1 MNEVATMNKKAE
13 NAVTRYNKALSSAQK
28 SAWNVAKV
36 VYETVNSKDFNEMF
50 GSLSEYSKE
59 IGCCKATVS
68 NMVNAYS
75 SYLVLPNKNENPAL
89 GLSYSQIVEM
99 RKLNDDE
106 KIECVE
112 LYEIDEKTTTKEVRE
127 FANDYLNT
135 KKVAEESEEADD
147 EADDEAEDSEEE
159 NTVKD
164 DTDIMTIVYKGM
176 EYNITDVAMINDV
189 LSLLSYK

>member
-13 NAVTRYNKALSSAQK
+13 GAVTRYNKALASAQR

-50 GSLSEYSKE
+50 GSLAEYSKE

-68 NMVNAYS
+68 NMVNAYA
-75 SYLVLPNKNENPAL
+75 SYLALPSKEDKPAL
-89 GLSYSQIVEM
+89 GLAYSQIVEM
-99 RKLNDDE
+99 RKLEDTE

-135 KKVAEESEEADD
+135 KKVVEDSAVASEETDTEEAEEND
-147 EADDEAEDSEEE
+147 
-159 NTVKD
+159 NV
-164 DTDIMTIVYKGM
+164 DIMNIVYKGT
-176 EYNITDVAMINDV
+176 EYHITDTVMINNI
-189 LSLLSYK
+189 LLLLS

>member
-1 MNEVATMNKKAE
+1 MNEVAIMNKKAE
-13 NAVTRYNKALSSAQK
+13 GAVNRYNKALASAQK

-68 NMVNAYS
+68 NMVNAYA
-75 SYLVLPNKNENPAL
+75 SYLVLPNKDEIPAL

-127 FANDYLNT
+127 FANDYLNS
-135 KKVAEESEEADD
+135 KKVVEDSAETDEETDSEADK
-147 EADDEAEDSEEE
+147 AE
-159 NTVKD
+159 TD
-164 DTDIMTIVYKGM
+164 DTDAMTIMYKGT
-176 EYNITDVAMINDV
+176 EYHITDPVTINNV
-189 LSLLSYK
+189 LSLLS

>member
-1 MNEVATMNKKAE
+1 MNEVLTMNKKAE
-13 NAVTRYNKALSSAQK
+13 GAVNRYNKALASAQK

-50 GSLSEYSKE
+50 GSLTEYSNE

-68 NMVNAYS
+68 NMVNAYA
-75 SYLVLPNKNENPAL
+75 SYIALPSKNEIPAL

-112 LYEIDEKTTTKEVRE
+112 LYEINEKTTTKEVRE

-135 KKVAEESEEADD
+135 KKAV
-147 EADDEAEDSEEE
+147 EDSEE
-159 NTVKD
+159 V
-164 DTDIMTIVYKGM
+164 TDIEETEEENDNVDIMNITYKGT
-176 EYNITDVAMINDV
+176 EYHITDVVTINNI
-189 LSLLSYK
+189 LSLLA

>member
-1 MNEVATMNKKAE
+1 MNEVAAMNKKAE
-13 NAVTRYNKALSSAQK
+13 GAVNRYNKALASAQK

-68 NMVNAYS
+68 NMVNAYT
-75 SYLVLPNKNENPAL
+75 SYLVLPNKNDIPAL

-99 RKLNDDE
+99 RKLDDDE

-135 KKVAEESEEADD
+135 KKVVEEDSAEADEEADKAETD
-147 EADDEAEDSEEE
+147 E
-159 NTVKD
+159 
-164 DTDIMTIVYKGM
+164 TDVMTIMYKGT
-176 EYNITDVAMINDV
+176 EYHITDVVTINNV
-189 LSLLSYK
+189 LSLLS

>member
-1 MNEVATMNKKAE
+1 MNELATINKKAE
-13 NAVTRYNKALSSAQK
+13 GVVNRYNKALASAQK

-36 VYETVNSKDFNEMF
+36 VYETVNSKDFIEMF

-59 IGCCKATVS
+59 IGCCKATAS
-68 NMVNAYS
+68 NMVNAYA
-75 SYLVLPNKNENPAL
+75 SYLALPNKNEVPAL

-127 FANDYLNT
+127 FANDFLNA
-135 KKVAEESEEADD
+135 KKAV
-147 EADDEAEDSEEE
+147 EDSAETDGESDSE
-159 NTVKD
+159 TDKEVTD
-164 DTDIMTIVYKGM
+164 DSATMIIMYKGT
-176 EYNITDVAMINDV
+176 EYKICEETTINNV
-189 LSLLSYK
+189 LSLLS

>member
-1 MNEVATMNKKAE
+1 MNELATMNKKAE
-13 NAVTRYNKALSSAQK
+13 GAVNRYNKALASAQR

-68 NMVNAYS
+68 NMVNAYA
-75 SYLVLPNKNENPAL
+75 SYLALPIKNEIPAL

-135 KKVAEESEEADD
+135 KKAVEDSEEVADG
-147 EADDEAEDSEEE
+147 ETEDSEEE
-159 NTVKD
+159 NTVPY
-164 DTDIMTIVYKGM
+164 DTDVMTIVYKRT
-176 EYNITDVAMINDV
+176 EYHITDTVTINNV
-189 LSLLSYK
+189 LSLLS

>member
-1 MNEVATMNKKAE
+1 MNEVTNMNKKAE
-13 NAVTRYNKALSSAQK
+13 GAVNRYNKALASAQK

-68 NMVNAYS
+68 NMVNAYT
-75 SYLVLPNKNENPAL
+75 SYLALPSKEDKHAL
-89 GLSYSQIVEM
+89 GLAYSQIVEM

-127 FANDYLNT
+127 FANDYLNS
-135 KKVAEESEEADD
+135 KKVVEDSAETDEES
-147 EADDEAEDSEEE
+147 DSEEE
-159 NTVKD
+159 NTEPD
-164 DTDIMTIVYKGM
+164 DTNVMTIVYKGT
-176 EYNITDVAMINDV
+176 EYNITDTVTINNV
-189 LSLLSYK
+189 LSLLS

>member
-1 MNEVATMNKKAE
+1 
-13 NAVTRYNKALSSAQK
+13 
-28 SAWNVAKV
+28 
-36 VYETVNSKDFNEMF
+36 MF

-68 NMVNAYS
+68 NMVNAYA
-75 SYLVLPNKNENPAL
+75 SYLVLPNKNEIPAL

-127 FANDYLNT
+127 FANDYLNA
-135 KKVAEESEEADD
+135 KKAV
-147 EADDEAEDSEEE
+147 EDSEEVADGE
-159 NTVKD
+159 
-164 DTDIMTIVYKGM
+164 TDIEEIEEENDNIDIMNITYKGT
-176 EYNITDVAMINDV
+176 EYHITDTVTINNV
-189 LSLLSYK
+189 LSLLS

>member
-13 NAVTRYNKALSSAQK
+13 GAVTRYNKALASAQK

-68 NMVNAYS
+68 NMVNAYA
-75 SYLVLPNKNENPAL
+75 SYLALPNKNDIPAL

-127 FANDYLNT
+127 YANDYLNT
-135 KKVAEESEEADD
+135 KKVVEESEETD
-147 EADDEAEDSEEE
+147 AESEDCEEE

-164 DTDIMTIVYKGM
+164 DTNVMTIVYKGT
-176 EYNITDVAMINDV
+176 EYNITDVVTINNV
-189 LSLLSYK
+189 LSLLS

>member
-13 NAVTRYNKALSSAQK
+13 GAVNRYNNALASAQK

-36 VYETVNSKDFNEMF
+36 VFETVTSKNFNEMF
-50 GSLSEYSKE
+50 GSLTEYSKE

-68 NMVNAYS
+68 NMVNAYA
-75 SYLVLPNKNENPAL
+75 SYLVLPNKNEIPAL

-112 LYEIDEKTTTKEVRE
+112 VYKIDEKTPTKEVRE
-127 FANDYLNT
+127 FANDYLNS
-135 KKVAEESEEADD
+135 KKVVEDSAETDEEADS
-147 EADDEAEDSEEE
+147 EADKAETE
-159 NTVKD
+159 
-164 DTDIMTIVYKGM
+164 DTDAMTIMYKGT
-176 EYNITDVAMINDV
+176 EYNITDIVTINNI
-189 LSLLSYK
+189 LSLLS

>member
-13 NAVTRYNKALSSAQK
+13 GAVNRYNKALAGVQK

-50 GSLSEYSKE
+50 GSLTEYSKE

-68 NMVNAYS
+68 NMVNAYM
-75 SYLVLPNKNENPAL
+75 SYLALPSKEDKPAL
-89 GLSYSQIVEM
+89 GLAYSQIVEM

-106 KIECVE
+106 KVECVE

-127 FANDYLNT
+127 FANDYLDS
-135 KKVAEESEEADD
+135 KKIV
-147 EADDEAEDSEEE
+147 EDSEETGE
-159 NTVKD
+159 ESDSGAGKTETC
-164 DTDIMTIVYKGM
+164 DTDTMTIMYIGEV
-176 EYNITDVAMINDV
+176 YNITDIVTINNV
-189 LSLLSYK
+189 LALLS